1 MANTNSP
8 NITLLEASPRGIADR
23 RVSGSSKVIEK
34 GTVEFTPSSAD
45 DTLVIARVPTDAT
58 LDSLRF
64 AFDDNGGTITL
75 DIGFYQ
81 VPNVGDSAPG
91 TVIDQNAL
99 GTVIDTSTA
108 AIAMTEYRFETQE
121 INTISE
127 RMWELANLSARPLY
141 EQLDIVITVVGDT
154 TPAAGT
160 VSWYIEYTQ

>member
-1 MANTNSP
+1 MTNTNSA
-8 NITLLEASPRGIADR
+8 NITLLEADPPGIADR
-23 RVSGSSKVIEK
+23 RSGGSAKVIEK
-34 GTVEFTPSSAD
+34 GTVEFTPTAAD

-81 VPNVGDSAPG
+81 VGSPG

-121 INTISE
+121 INTIIE

-141 EQLDIVITVVGDT
+141 EQVDIVITVVGDT
-154 TPAAGT
+154 TAAAGT
-160 VSWYIEYTQ
+160 VSWYIEYTL